1 MLSALRHLLSSKVLR
16 RHGLPHVGI
25 TSPYDEMR
33 ERLLRQKTKEV
44 FVTDDNRLR
53 PLKSGRHVYVMS
65 DGDMPVK
72 IGVSN
77 DPLRRCADL
86 RGPSGRPLT
95 VAFAIESAYADE
107 IEKLAHKHFA
117 DKRTMGEWFNV
128 PIGDAKLAI
137 QGIANQLGSTAK
149 VVSIP
154 DLCRSVATHVQTLEM
169 PVRAATLEFFQ
180 EILATSAGK
189 EILFRDV
196 CKSYS
201 AMAPARMWPRLHEG
215 ISEKTLSQSL
225 VKLGC
230 VRGRRDL
237 RKDDLGRLATLAW
250 PAHKHASSLRVV
262 A

>member
-1 MLSALRHLLSSKVLR
+1 MGSV
-16 RHGLPHVGI
+16 
-25 TSPYDEMR
+25 SPYDEMR
-33 ERLLRQKTKEV
+33 DRLRKQQTKEA

-53 PLKSGRHVYVMS
+53 PLKPGRHVYVMS
-65 DGDMPVK
+65 DGDLPIK

-86 RGPSGRPLT
+86 RGPSGRPLA
-95 VAFAIESAYADE
+95 VVYAVESVYADE
-107 IEKLAHKHFA
+107 VERLAHKHFA
-117 DKRTMGEWFNV
+117 DNRTMGEWFNV
-128 PIGDAKLAI
+128 SIDDARLAI
-137 QGIANQLGSTAK
+137 QAIADDLDSNTK

-154 DLCRSVATHVQTLEM
+154 DLCRSVASHVPTLEM
-169 PVRAATLEFFQ
+169 PVRAAVLEFYQ
-180 EILATSAGK
+180 EMVATSAGK

-201 AMAPARMWPRLHEG
+201 AMASARMWPRLYG
-215 ISEKTLSQSL
+215 GMSEKTLSQML

-250 PAHKHASSLRVV
+250 PAQKHASNLRVV